1 MTRKNQAGQA
11 IVSAALAMVVLLG
24 ASGLAIDMG
33 VLRYKKRIQQTAAD
47 SAAIAGADDIRY
59 SAGAGITGAA
69 KDASA
74 KNGFTDGTNNVTVT
88 VNHGPSTGPHTGNTN
103 YVEVFVSAIHPTYF
117 MRIFGVNNETVTA
130 RAVAT
135 LIGENGTSPGC
146 VFTLGLPGTGV
157 GVTTNGTPTVQ
168 ASSCGIED
176 NGNFTTAGKKINIS
190 AGSIGVVGTD
200 KNAGGGTVTCSGSTA
215 NCPVTGIPPTG
226 DPLSFISAP
235 CNPCTG
241 GSALNIST
249 NQTVSPGTYSSI
261 SITGGIVDFL
271 PGTYIITGNFTVNGN
286 AQICNSTNTN
296 CSGMPGSANAGVT
309 FYITNGGAVTINGTS
324 TSQLSAPNSGT
335 YAGILF
341 YQNPSDTST
350 AKLDGTGT
358 SYFQGGLYFPGAELD
373 FGGTSFTNST
383 AAYTLIVVNDLK
395 FNGTATVVINANY
408 ASLPGG
414 VSIIENAAL
423 VE

>member
-1 MTRKNQAGQA
+1 MIRKNQSGQA

-59 SAGAGITGAA
+59 NAGSGITGAA

-74 KNGFTDGTNNVTVT
+74 TNGFTDGVSNVTVT
-88 VNHGPSTGPHTGNTN
+88 VNRGPSIGPHLGNQN
-103 YVEVFVSAIHPTYF
+103 YVEVFVAAVHPTYF

-135 LIGENGTSPGC
+135 LIGENGTAPGC
-146 VFTLGLPGTGV
+146 IFTLGPPGTGV
-157 GVTTNGTPTVQ
+157 GVTNGGNPRVH
-168 ASSCGIED
+168 APACGIED
-176 NGNFTTAGKKINIS
+176 NGNFTTNGQRVDIE

-200 KNAGGGTVTCSGSTA
+200 RNNGGGTVTCSGSTA

-226 DPLSFISAP
+226 DPLSFIPPP

-241 GSALNIST
+241 GSALNISSS
-249 NQTVSPGTYSSI
+249 QTVSAGTYSSI
-261 SITGGIVDFL
+261 SITGGTVDFL

-286 AQICNSTNTN
+286 TTICNSTNTN
-296 CSGMPGSANAGVT
+296 CTGMPDSANAGVT
-309 FYITNGGAVTINGTS
+309 FYITNGGSLTINGTS

-335 YAGILF
+335 YAGVLF
-341 YQNPSDTST
+341 YQDPNDTSV
-350 AKLDGTGT
+350 AKLDGTGA
-358 SYFQGGLYFPGAELD
+358 SYFQGGLYFPKAELD
-373 FGGTSFTNST
+373 FGGTSFTNAT
-383 AAYTLIVVNDLK
+383 AAYTIIVADDLK
-395 FNGTATVVINANY
+395 FNGTADVFINSNY
-408 ASLPGG
+408 SALPGG

>member
-1 MTRKNQAGQA
+1 MTRKNQSGQA

-59 SAGAGITGAA
+59 NAGSGITGAA
-69 KDASA
+69 KGASGT
-74 KNGFTDGTNNVTVT
+74 NGFTDGVNNVTVT
-88 VNHGPSTGPHTGNTN
+88 VNRGPSTGPHLGNQN
-103 YVEVFVSAIHPTYF
+103 YVEVFVAAVHPTYF

-135 LIGENGTSPGC
+135 LIGESGTAPGC
-146 VFTLGLPGTGV
+146 IFTLGLPGTGV

-168 ASSCGIED
+168 APTCGIED
-176 NGNFTTAGKKINIS
+176 NGNFTTAGKKINIT

-200 KNAGGGTVTCSGSTA
+200 KNSGGGTVTCSGSTA

-226 DPLSFISAP
+226 DPLSFVPPP

-241 GSALNIST
+241 GSALTISS

-271 PGTYIITGNFTVNGN
+271 AGTYIITGNFTVNGN

-309 FYITNGGAVTINGTS
+309 FYITNGGSLTINGTS

-335 YAGILF
+335 YAGMLF
-341 YQNPSDTST
+341 YQDPNDTSL

-358 SYFQGGLYFPGAELD
+358 SYFQGGLYFPHSEID
-373 FGGTSFTNST
+373 FGGTSFTNAT
-383 AAYTLIVVNDLK
+383 AAYTIIVADDLK
-395 FNGTATVVINANY
+395 FNGTATVQINSNY
-408 ASLPGG
+408 SALPGG

>member
-1 MTRKNQAGQA
+1 
-11 IVSAALAMVVLLG
+11 
-24 ASGLAIDMG
+24 MG

-59 SAGAGITGAA
+59 NAGSGITGAA
-69 KDASA
+69 KGASGT
-74 KNGFTDGTNNVTVT
+74 NGFTDGVNNVTVT
-88 VNHGPSTGPHTGNTN
+88 VNRGPSTGPHLGNQN
-103 YVEVFVSAIHPTYF
+103 YVEVFVAAVHPTYF

-135 LIGENGTSPGC
+135 LIGENGTAPGC
-146 VFTLGLPGTGV
+146 IFTLGLPGTGV

-168 ASSCGIED
+168 APTCGIED
-176 NGNFTTAGKKINIS
+176 NGNFTTAGKKINIT

-200 KNAGGGTVTCSGSTA
+200 KNSGGGTVTCSGSTA

-226 DPLSFISAP
+226 DPLSFVAPP

-241 GSALNIST
+241 GSALTISS

-309 FYITNGGAVTINGTS
+309 FYITNGGSLTINGTS

-335 YAGILF
+335 YAGMLF
-341 YQNPSDTST
+341 YQDPNDTSL

-358 SYFQGGLYFPGAELD
+358 SYFQGGLYFPHAELD
-373 FGGTSFTNST
+373 FGGTSFTNAT
-383 AAYTLIVVNDLK
+383 AAYTIIVADDLK
-395 FNGTATVVINANY
+395 FNGTATVQINSNY
-408 ASLPGG
+408 SALPGG